1 MNEKK
6 KLLIVLSFIIFIIAA
21 CTIMVIVENIKS
33 KTIYNQF
40 IEAYEKEG
48 NTLVYIGRPTCSYC
62 NLLDINMSDMKQR
75 YDFEYIYINTDSF
88 NNNYMNKVLEKL
100 ELTSTG
106 TPYLAIVGDNKV
118 IDRQNGFAD
127 YDKLFEFLQKNKII
141 KEDAEL
147 LLNYIGINEYEKILK
162 SKDNNIVVVGQSTC
176 RYCLNAKVILNEIV
190 EEKGITINYLNITY
204 LTTDEKKIFTDSFD
218 YFKSNSW
225 GTPVMMIVKNGKI
238 VDMIE
243 QLTTKDKYIEF
254 FEKNGVLK

>member
-176 RYCLNAKVILNEIV
+176 RYC
-190 EEKGITINYLNITY
+190 
-204 LTTDEKKIFTDSFD
+204 
-218 YFKSNSW
+218 
-225 GTPVMMIVKNGKI
+225 
-238 VDMIE
+238 
-243 QLTTKDKYIEF
+243 
-254 FEKNGVLK
+254 